1 MSEDC
6 LSFFFASKESNCCL
20 SLTKKKNKESNCWYV
35 SLFYVG
41 YNVLLLQLAV
51 CVDSS
56 NLSPMC
62 SKLELAYVFGV
73 LCVKTWWFTTV
84 KVELLSCG
92 LTLSYILML
101 FLTSG
106 VPFTTQE

>member
-6 LSFFFASKESNCCL
+6 LSFFFASKESNSCL
-20 SLTKKKNKESNCWYV
+20 SLTKKEKKESNCWYV

-41 YNVLLLQLAV
+41 YNVLLLQLVV

-56 NLSPMC
+56 YICLQSAA
-62 SKLELAYVFGV
+62 SKNCHVFGI
-73 LCVKTWWFTTV
+73 LCVRTWWFTTV